1 MLFRFQINIK
11 NIAGKKKQAKNA
23 KKVGTGIFFFFFIFA
38 LQFPTFRDSFKVV
51 QRAFHSESM
60 TVLEIELVPN

>member
-1 MLFRFQINIK
+1 MLKRW
-11 NIAGKKKQAKNA
+11 AQA
-23 KKVGTGIFFFFFIFA
+23 FFFFIFA
-38 LQFPTFRDSFKVV
+38 LQFPTFRYSFKVV

>member
-11 NIAGKKKQAKNA
+11 NITGKKKQAKNA
-23 KKVGTGIFFFFFIFA
+23 TKVGTGIFFFIFA
-38 LQFPTFRDSFKVV
+38 LQFPAFRDSFKVV

-60 TVLEIELVPN
+60 TFFRN

>member
-11 NIAGKKKQAKNA
+11 NITGKKKQAKNA
-23 KKVGTGIFFFFFIFA
+23 KKVGTGIFFFIFA

-51 QRAFHSESM
+51 RRAFHSESM
-60 TVLEIELVPN
+60 TLLETELVPN

>member
-1 MLFRFQINIK
+1 MLKRW
-11 NIAGKKKQAKNA
+11 AQA
-23 KKVGTGIFFFFFIFA
+23 FFFFFIFA
-38 LQFPTFRDSFKVV
+38 LQFPTFRYSFKVV